1 MSQIIVTNERIINA
15 SPSEVYAVLS
25 DYNQRQQ
32 FLPENF
38 HNYTV
43 EKGGHGAGTV
53 VQYRLHAAQRERDY
67 RLGVEEVIKG
77 RVIRERDFGSSFV
90 ITWTLSPE
98 NGGSRT
104 RVGVASEWTGG
115 SGVGGFFERT
125 FAPMGL
131 RNIYDNVL
139 DLLNARLTGE
149 EKPALKTRLSK
160 DLYIPLLAAG
170 VIIGFLISRRRTK

>member
-15 SPSEVYAVLS
+15 KPEDVYAALS
-25 DYNQRQQ
+25 DYTKRSQ

-38 HNYTV
+38 QNYKV
-43 EKGGHGAGTV
+43 EKGGHGEGTI

-77 RVIRERDFGSSFV
+77 KVIRERDFGSSF
-90 ITWTLSPE
+90 ITTWTLSPE
-98 NGGSRT
+98 NNGSRT
-104 RVGVASEWTGG
+104 RVGVASEWSGG

-131 RNIYDNVL
+131 RNIYSNVL
-139 DLLNARLTGE
+139 ELLNARLTGE
-149 EKPALKTRLSK
+149 TQPTLKKRLSK
-160 DLYIPLLAAG
+160 DLYIPLIAAG
-170 VIIGFLISRRRTK
+170 VIIGFIISRRRAK